1 MYRASLVSILMFF
14 LNIKSR
20 ILDMIIVN
28 DKYLNISLY
37 IKLICKV
44 AENVRLFLDH
54 NDDVYLKITKKT
66 SDTNILEI
74 G

>member
-1 MYRASLVSILMFF
+1 M
-14 LNIKSR
+14 
-20 ILDMIIVN
+20 DMIIVN